1 MADVNVWN
9 KKNITY
15 NSLLPHYPITSILR
29 LLFTETK
36 KYSNNINKIN
46 SNSKVLDIGTYY
58 LNNLLP
64 FKDRRCKLYE
74 NKNTNNAVKLS
85 KNLTKKFKIKYKIN
99 KGINRKLN
107 YKSNFFDFCLSIST
121 LHYEENYKD
130 ICAALKEM
138 HRVLKPGGCL
148 VVETVAPGHYFKK
161 MSKKIKKNIYIS
173 QDKKDIRFGNKF
185 FFFDNEKQIRQIF
198 GKFFKKIEIAKIT
211 EDYPN
216 RKFCFFDIKCF
227 K

>member
-29 LLFTETK
+29 LIFTEKK
-36 KYSNNINKIN
+36 KYSNNFKKIN
-46 SNSKVLDIGTYY
+46 SKTKILDIGTYY

-64 FKDRRCKLYE
+64 FQDRKSKLYGTE
-74 NKNTNNAVKLS
+74 STDDAVKLS
-85 KNLTKKFKIKYKIN
+85 KKLAKKFGIKCKII
-99 KGINRKLN
+99 KGINRQTN
-107 YKSNFFDFCLSIST
+107 FKSNYFDFCLSIST
-121 LHYEENYKD
+121 IHYEESYED
-130 ICAALKEM
+130 ICSALKEM
-138 HRVLKPGGCL
+138 QRVLKPGGCL
-148 VVETVAPGHYFKK
+148 IVETVAPGHYFKK
-161 MSKKIKKNIYIS
+161 MSKKIKKNIYVS
-173 QDKKDIRFGNKF
+173 KDKKDIRFGNKF
-185 FFFDNEKQIRQIF
+185 FFFDSEKQIKKIF